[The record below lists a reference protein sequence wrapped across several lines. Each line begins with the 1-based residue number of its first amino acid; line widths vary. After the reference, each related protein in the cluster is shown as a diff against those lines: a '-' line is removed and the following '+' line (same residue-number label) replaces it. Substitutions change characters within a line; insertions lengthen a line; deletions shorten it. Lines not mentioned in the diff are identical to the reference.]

1 MLSPM
6 IDPGRAPGGTSDRS
20 SQTIALI
27 GLGQMGL
34 AMAGNLLG
42 AGYRLR
48 VWNRTPDKAGPLIE
62 RGAAGAASPAEA
74 VGEGASIVIT
84 ILTDDAALH
93 EVVHGADGFAAALRP
108 SMVHV
113 SMSTIAPVTAEALA
127 ADHVGRGAGFVAAP
141 VFGKPDAAAAARLV
155 ICVSGAPD
163 AKAQVAPMLSV
174 LGHRIADFGENP
186 AAAPTIKL
194 AGNFMI
200 GAAIEAM
207 GEAFTLAEKTGVP
220 RQLVH
225 ELFSSTMFACPIY
238 QNYGKMIASR
248 HYQPA
253 GAPPALIRKDMRLVL
268 EHAGRQLVPMPL
280 ASLVHDRLTAAVA
293 KGVTGVDWTAFVEG
307 VSIAAGLEVPNNAA
321 RERTVIGENQ

>member
-1 MLSPM
+1 MMSVSKEEQSTP
-6 IDPGRAPGGTSDRS
+6 
-20 SQTIALI
+20 TIAFI

-34 AMAGNLLG
+34 AMAGNLLT

-48 VWNRTPDKAGPLIE
+48 VWNRTPDKARPLLE
-62 RGAAGAASPAEA
+62 RGATLANSPTEAAAAGT
-74 VGEGASIVIT
+74 GIVIT
-84 ILTDDAALH
+84 MLTDDGALN
-93 EVVHGADGFAAALRP
+93 ELVHGAGGFASVLGP
-108 SMVHV
+108 GMVHI

-155 ICVSGAPD
+155 ICVSGDPD
-163 AKAQVAPMLSV
+163 AKARVAPVLAV
-174 LGHRIADFGENP
+174 LGHRLADFGDNP

-220 RQLVH
+220 RHLVN
-225 ELFSSTMFACPIY
+225 ELFSSTMFACPVY

-253 GAPPALIRKDMRLVL
+253 GASPALIRKDMRLVL
-268 EHAGRQLVPMPL
+268 EHAARQQVPMPV
-280 ASLVHDRLTAAVA
+280 ASLVHDRLTATVA
-293 KGVTGVDWTAFVEG
+293 KGVKGVDWTAFVEE
-307 VSIAAGLEVPNNAA
+307 VSISAG
-321 RERTVIGENQ
+321 R